1 MGSKLGFILSL
12 LFLAN
17 LFALV
22 GDLMSIEFIHSNIE
36 SLSVS
41 VAYLIS
47 KSGAIKDD
55 AIAMV
60 EDAGAYIVEKYAF
73 SHPAAKRH
81 GYLVK
86 YLAP

>member
-12 LFLAN
+12 LFLSN

-47 KSGAIKDD
+47 KSGAIKD
-55 AIAMV
+55 
-60 EDAGAYIVEKYAF
+60 
-73 SHPAAKRH
+73 
-81 GYLVK
+81 
-86 YLAP
+86 